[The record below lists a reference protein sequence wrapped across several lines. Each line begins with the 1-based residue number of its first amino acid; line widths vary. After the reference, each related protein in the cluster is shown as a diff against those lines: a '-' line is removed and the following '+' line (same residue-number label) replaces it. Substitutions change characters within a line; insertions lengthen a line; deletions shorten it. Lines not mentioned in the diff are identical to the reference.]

1 MDGAMTKFYNIKFQN
16 KSSKKETEKVK
27 YSRHYSS
34 KFKWTLRYLF
44 SLIIKT
50 IHNYNIN
57 PLTSSD
63 DKGEPHVPF
72 PDSQNQE
79 VRNIFRGVM
88 FPLYST
94 PWQKLMTYWRNFMS
108 LYSTKVFLGSM
119 KSKPHTALGR
129 LLYTFVK
136 FLNERIKTLKALDN
150 VLKLRRCQFHVFS
163 SSIKTKQGENCT

>member
-50 IHNYNIN
+50 IHNYI
-57 PLTSSD
+57 TSSD